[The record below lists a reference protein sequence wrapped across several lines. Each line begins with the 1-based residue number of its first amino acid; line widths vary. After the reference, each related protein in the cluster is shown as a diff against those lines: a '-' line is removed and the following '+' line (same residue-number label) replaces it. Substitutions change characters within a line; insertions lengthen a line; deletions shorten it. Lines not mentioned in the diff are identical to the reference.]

1 MLDRADSLLLV
12 IDVQE
17 KYQPHLFEAARVVE
31 GCRRLIEGAKLCG
44 VPILVTEQYP
54 QGLGPTVE
62 VLRRALAPIQA
73 IDKLT
78 MSCMGA
84 DAFRVALE
92 AARRRQVVV
101 CGIEAHACVNQTVH
115 DLLAAGYDVQ
125 MAEDA
130 ISARFARDLA
140 VAMRRLA
147 QIGARP
153 STVETILLEWV
164 RSAQAPEFGEI
175 RRLIRDPLPGGGSSP
190 T

>member
-1 MLDRADSLLLV
+1 MDRAESLLLV

-17 KYQPHLFEAARVVE
+17 KYQPHLFEPARVVE
-31 GCRRLIEGAKLCG
+31 GCRRLVEGAKLCG

-62 VLRRALAPIQA
+62 VLRRALDPVAA
-73 IDKLT
+73 IEKST

-84 DAFRVALE
+84 AAFRTALE

-115 DLLAAGYDVQ
+115 DLVEAGYEVQ
-125 MAEDA
+125 LAEDA
-130 ISARFARDLA
+130 ISARFAGDID
-140 VAMRRLA
+140 VALRRLA

-153 STVETILLEWV
+153 SSVETILLEWV
-164 RSAQAPEFGEI
+164 RSAEAPEFGAI
-175 RRLIRDPLPGGGSSP
+175 RRLIRDPLPGSGSPSR
-190 T
+190 